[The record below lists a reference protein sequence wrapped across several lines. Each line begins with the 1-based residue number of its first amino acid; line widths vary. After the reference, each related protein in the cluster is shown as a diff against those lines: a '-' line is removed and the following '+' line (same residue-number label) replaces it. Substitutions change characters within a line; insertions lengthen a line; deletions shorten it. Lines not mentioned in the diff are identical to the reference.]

1 MPIEIKE
8 LVIRAVVDPTGGPAH
23 GQGAAEPGA
32 APASAAAPEDRDAI
46 IAAAVK
52 EVLRILRAAKER

>member
-1 MPIEIKE
+1 
-8 LVIRAVVDPTGGPAH
+8 VIRAVVDPTGGPAH
-23 GQGAAEPGA
+23 GQGAGEPGTA
-32 APASAAAPEDRDAI
+32 TASAATSEDRDAI